1 MKGYKKQLEEFIGYV
16 LVKYQKDEKVNEF
29 RTIFEK
35 QTAKREKQRA
45 VAKTPKTQQY
55 AVTISGSTAGLCKA
69 LVSAEIER
77 ARMLGTYNDKFVL
90 DLTIAKK
97 ELNGEYLTGLL
108 HRINRWG

>member
-1 MKGYKKQLEEFIGYV
+1 MKGYKKQLEEFIGYI
-16 LVKYQKDEKVNEF
+16 LEKYQKDKKVNEF

-45 VAKTPKTQQY
+45 ILREKQQQY

-69 LVSAEIER
+69 LVSAELER
-77 ARMLGTYNDKFVL
+77 AKILGTYNDKFML
-90 DLTIAKK
+90 DLTIAQK

>member
-1 MKGYKKQLEEFIGYV
+1 MKGYKKQLEEFIGYI
-16 LVKYQKDEKVNEF
+16 LEKYQKDKKVNEF

-35 QTAKREKQRA
+35 QSAKREKQRA
-45 VAKTPKTQQY
+45 VVKTTKTHKY

-69 LVSAEIER
+69 LVSAELER
-77 ARMLGTYNDKFVL
+77 ARMLGTYNEKFVL

>member
-1 MKGYKKQLEEFIGYV
+1 MKGYKKQLEEFIGYI
-16 LVKYQKDEKVNEF
+16 LEKYQKDKKVNEF

-35 QTAKREKQRA
+35 QSAKRERQRA
-45 VAKTPKTQQY
+45 VAKTTKSQQY

-69 LVSAEIER
+69 LVSAELER
-77 ARMLGTYNDKFVL
+77 GRMLGTYNEKFML

-97 ELNGEYLTGLL
+97 ELNGEYLNGLL

>member
-1 MKGYKKQLEEFIGYV
+1 MKGYKKQLEEFIGYI
-16 LVKYQKDEKVNEF
+16 LEKYQKDKRVNEF

-35 QTAKREKQRA
+35 QSAKREKQRA
-45 VAKTPKTQQY
+45 VVKPAKSSQY

-69 LVSAEIER
+69 LVSAELER
-77 ARMLGTYNDKFVL
+77 ARVLGTYNEKFVL